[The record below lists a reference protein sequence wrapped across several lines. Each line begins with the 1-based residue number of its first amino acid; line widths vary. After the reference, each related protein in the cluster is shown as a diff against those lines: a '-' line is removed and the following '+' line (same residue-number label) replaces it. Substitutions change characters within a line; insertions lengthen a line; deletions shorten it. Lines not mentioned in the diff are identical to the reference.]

1 MTLNC
6 PFLRL
11 LTIKLSHMYYV
22 AKVYKHSTALIVEQF
37 ESLEDAEDYASVMIR
52 SGKGNYIV
60 LRPLTLEE
68 TDE

>member
-1 MTLNC
+1 
-6 PFLRL
+6 
-11 LTIKLSHMYYV
+11 MYYV